1 MRARREPSTPP
12 VIPGFQYVRVL
23 GLGGFADV
31 FEYRQD
37 LPQRSVAVKV
47 LLASSLDPETR
58 ERFFAEANLMAQLS
72 HHPSIVTIYHADIA
86 ADGRPF
92 LVMEYCSRAGLGAR
106 YRSERIT
113 VAEALRTGIRLA
125 SAVEA
130 AHRLGILHRDIKPAN
145 ILTTDYGW
153 PALTDFGIAATTGG
167 DGAAGTGMSIP
178 WSPPELLAEHPSGDR
193 RGDVYSLGA
202 TIYSM
207 LAGRSP
213 FEIPGQSNG
222 PADLISRIERVP
234 LPAIDRDDVPAGL
247 QALLARCMTKEP
259 ARRYDSAL
267 AVARSLQQVERSLGL
282 TETGIDLSEDLV
294 ERVTPRAPS
303 PGPGGEGESTRLRPI
318 VSIEAQPRLQGPP
331 PPPFDADATR
341 MRSIPSVSPTPTPT
355 RAPGYV
361 VPPPMPAVS
370 PGGTAAPQE
379 RARERR
385 RGGVVGG
392 VVAGVVVLGVL
403 VLVAVL
409 TLGRGPDD
417 SPTPTPVASAT
428 PQRSVPAPTNLVGT
442 PQVGDLVRFQWTNP
456 EPMDGDTYRWQIMEV
471 GAQTAPESVDVPYV
485 DVAAPSEGQRLC
497 IEVSIVRSD
506 RRLSNQPAEV
516 CYP

>member
-12 VIPGFQYVRVL
+12 TIPGFQYVRVL

-31 FEYRQD
+31 FEYRQE

-86 ADGRPF
+86 TDGRPF
-92 LVMEYCSRAGLGAR
+92 LVMEYCSRPGLGAR

-178 WSPPELLAEHPSGDR
+178 WSPPELLAEHPTGDR

-213 FEIPGQSNG
+213 FEIAGQSNG

-234 LPAIDRDDVPAGL
+234 LPAIDRSDVPAGL
-247 QALLARCMTKEP
+247 QALLARCMTKDP

-267 AVARSLQQVERSLGL
+267 AVARALQQVERSLGL

-294 ERVTPRAPS
+294 ERVTHRTPTPAPS
-303 PGPGGEGESTRLRPI
+303 GEGESTRLRPI
-318 VSIEAQPRLQGPP
+318 VSIEAQPQSAAGAG
-331 PPPFDADATR
+331 DAQATR
-341 MRSIPSVSPTPTPT
+341 MRAVAPGTPAPV

-361 VPPPMPAVS
+361 VPPPMP
-370 PGGTAAPQE
+370 TAAPSAAPAHTSAPPQ
-379 RARERR
+379 RR
-385 RGGVVGG
+385 RGGTVAAVIAGLVVVG
-392 VVAGVVVLGVL
+392 AL

-409 TLGRGPDD
+409 TLGRGPEDN
-417 SPTPTPVASAT
+417 PTPTPTATAPVTST
-428 PQRSVPAPTNLVGT
+428 PQRSVPAPTNLLGS

-456 EPMDGDTYRWQIMEV
+456 EPMEGDTYRWQIIDV
-471 GAQTAPESVDVPYV
+471 GVETAPESVDVPYV
-485 DVAAPSEGQRLC
+485 DVAAPPEGERLC

>member
-12 VIPGFQYVRVL
+12 TIPGFQYVRVL

-31 FEYRQD
+31 FEYRQE

-58 ERFFAEANLMAQLS
+58 DRFFAEANLMAQLS

-86 ADGRPF
+86 TDGRPF
-92 LVMEYCSRAGLGAR
+92 LVMEYCSRPGLGAR

-178 WSPPELLAEHPSGDR
+178 WSPPELLAEHPTGDR

-213 FEIPGQSNG
+213 FEIAGQSNG

-234 LPAIDRDDVPAGL
+234 LPAIDRSDVPAGL

-267 AVARSLQQVERSLGL
+267 AVARALQQVERSLGL

-294 ERVTPRAPS
+294 ERVTPRTPSPAPS
-303 PGPGGEGESTRLRPI
+303 GEGESTRLRPI
-318 VSIEAQPRLQGPP
+318 VSIEAQPTTVPASAG
-331 PPPFDADATR
+331 AGATR
-341 MRSIPSVSPTPTPT
+341 VPAPTPV

-361 VPPPMPAVS
+361 VPPPMPTS
-370 PGGTAAPQE
+370 APSS
-379 RARERR
+379 APSADPAPSVPRR
-385 RGGVVGG
+385 RGGTLAAVL
-392 VVAGVVVLGVL
+392 ASVVVIGAL
-403 VLVAVL
+403 VLVAAL
-409 TLGRGPDD
+409 TLGRGPEDN
-417 SPTPTPVASAT
+417 PTPTPTATAPVTST
-428 PQRSVPAPTNLVGT
+428 PQRSVPAPTNLLGS
-442 PQVGDLVRFQWTNP
+442 PQVGELVRFQWTNP
-456 EPMDGDTYRWQIMEV
+456 EPMEGDTYRWQIIDV
-471 GAQTAPESVDVPYV
+471 GVETAPESVDVPYV
-485 DVAAPSEGQRLC
+485 DVAAPPEGERLC